1 MERAAWDEL
10 RHRFPLHLLV
20 FKQTASHLP
29 HEANVEQVFSRAGR
43 ISDPNMDP
51 AYLGTLVMVG
61 MNKKNYSPPLN
72 AIKELYYSSTA
83 NSVNLAACLRTS
95 SCDAAA
101 RGSCRSPLTHDCEAR
116 G

>member
-1 MERAAWDEL
+1 MEQ
-10 RHRFPLHLLV
+10 V
-20 FKQTASHLP
+20 S
-29 HEANVEQVFSRAGR
+29 QVFSRAGR
-43 ISDPNMDP
+43 MSEPNMDP

-95 SCDAAA
+95 SFVAAG
-101 RGSCRSPLTHDCEAR
+101 RGSCRRPMSMTVRRGVETSKASWVFYERQRARLLQERGTGTHT
-116 G
+116 

>member
-1 MERAAWDEL
+1 
-10 RHRFPLHLLV
+10 
-20 FKQTASHLP
+20 
-29 HEANVEQVFSRAGR
+29 VEQVSQVFSRAGR
-43 ISDPNMDP
+43 MSEPNMDP

-95 SCDAAA
+95 ST
-101 RGSCRSPLTHDCEAR
+101 G